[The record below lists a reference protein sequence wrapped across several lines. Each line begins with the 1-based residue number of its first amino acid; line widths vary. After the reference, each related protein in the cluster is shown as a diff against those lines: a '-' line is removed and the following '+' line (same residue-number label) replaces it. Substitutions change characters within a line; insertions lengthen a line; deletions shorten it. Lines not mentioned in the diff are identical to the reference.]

1 MMPAKLE
8 ILESHWDKK
17 VFELKR
23 KKNKESQKQAV
34 KLMVLDRELLRSF
47 LRHYLKRCQ
56 IRHQIAFFQWRS
68 IFCKGAKI
76 AEL

>member
-1 MMPAKLE
+1 MMHAKLQ
-8 ILESHWDKK
+8 ILEFYWDKK

-47 LRHYLKRCQ
+47 LRHYLKRC
-56 IRHQIAFFQWRS
+56 
-68 IFCKGAKI
+68 
-76 AEL
+76 